1 MLHYQI
7 DNKLVMSYWLDH
19 IDCSKVDEVTNKQET
34 VELYDSLPSPIEV
47 RCHAAVW
54 ELRRLEEKLFMW
66 KEVRLTTVLRLRAIA
81 DFMDSLGH
89 QTIMAQVV
97 GSGGGVVASSL
108 TLMGGVMT
116 VLTTAG
122 AATPLLVAGAGLG
135 LASGLTGGAAII
147 TNKVMFSK
155 QMALV
160 DTAIEVD
167 TAATNEL
174 AMEMENA
181 KNIVKVARAAGVA
194 FTVGG
199 LASSTKGLLD
209 IVRGVDPGQTFL
221 TSLSTMGYLVGEN
234 VNKEMG
240 RVMVLASSSV
250 LAGTVTSM
258 FGGMT
263 MMWDMYQLRSG
274 IRKLTQGG
282 EEGAKQIRGI
292 AAQLEEGLLQFFIK
306 NQNDLDWFNLL

>member
-1 MLHYQI
+1 MKSL
-7 DNKLVMSYWLDH
+7 WLDQFE
-19 IDCSKVDEVTNKQET
+19 CSKVVEVTSKHET
-34 VELYDSLPSPIEV
+34 VELYDSIPSPTEV
-47 RCHAAVW
+47 TCHGHAAVW
-54 ELRRLEEKLFMW
+54 ELRRLEEKLVMW
-66 KEVRLTTVLRLRAIA
+66 KEVRLNTVLKLRAIA
-81 DFMDSLGH
+81 DYIDSLSH

-97 GSGGGVVASSL
+97 GAGGGVIASGL
-108 TLMGGVMT
+108 TLVGGVMT
-116 VLTTAG
+116 VLTAG
-122 AATPLLVAGAGLG
+122 AAAPVLVAGAGLG

-147 TNKVMFSK
+147 TSKVLSSK

-234 VNKEMG
+234 VNKEVG
-240 RVMVLASSSV
+240 RVMVQASSSV

-263 MMWDMYQLRSG
+263 MLWDMYQLRSG
-274 IRKLTQGG
+274 IRKLAQGG
-282 EEGAKQIRGI
+282 EEGAKQIRSI
-292 AAQLEEGLLQFFIK
+292 AAQLEEGLQQFFFK
-306 NQNDLDWFNLL
+306 NQNDLDWFNIL